1 MKVRSLTLLAMLT
14 AVALILGW
22 LDSAINIG
30 IPGLKLGL
38 SNIVLLYALYALDI
52 KSAVMLMGLKVCLSA
67 LFFGFSMFTFL
78 VSLGGGVLALLA
90 MVLIKKIPGI
100 DILIVSIGGA
110 LSHIIGQISIILL
123 LEMASVKFVLGYIP
137 LLGILSPVMGF
148 LTGISAKYT
157 LKALKQK

>member
-1 MKVRSLTLLAMLT
+1 MKVRDLTLLAMLT

-22 LDSAINIG
+22 LDSVINIG
-30 IPGLKLGL
+30 VPGLKLGL

-52 KSAVMLMGLKVCLSA
+52 KSAIMLMGLKVCLSA
-67 LFFGFSMFTFL
+67 LLFGFSVFTFL

-90 MVLIKKIPGI
+90 MIFIKKIPGI

-110 LSHIIGQISIILL
+110 LLHIVGQISIILL
-123 LEMASVKFVLGYIP
+123 LEMASVKFVLGYLP

-157 LKALKQK
+157 LKALKIK